1 MLRTI
6 FWTMIF
12 LLGAS
17 MVAIQP
23 ACQKFANK
31 PIRQL
36 KASTHNSSSK
46 LELVSPNSRL

>member
-12 LLGAS
+12 FLGAS

-23 ACQKFANK
+23 ACQKFGDK
-31 PIRQL
+31 PMRRVKSSAINDLSTL
-36 KASTHNSSSK
+36 KF
-46 LELVSPNSRL
+46 